1 MKKKQIYILV
11 LLGILI
17 LLSSLGIQYYK
28 NNKAF
33 IGILFSDASIKD
45 SELKIL
51 NENFHNKKSIK
62 LNAMDAPMVSYI
74 NNSVYI
80 PTSLDNKLFYIDNNF
95 KVSEEKVDDGASF
108 VRTKKNGQLILFN
121 LPRNKINGD
130 NNRVYFSCN
139 NKKNA
144 LDIKNSLLLCGDFD
158 NKYIY
163 VVGAKFDSDT
173 DTETYLF
180 IIDRSNFKLVEEKKM
195 PTNVRVISTELI
207 DNKLFISVDTK
218 VDYFLYYDILDK
230 KIKKINYNKLIK
242 NNLDISKIV
251 YDNNNIFLVSLTG
264 DIIKLDRKKLLIT
277 DVKTL
282 YNRRII
288 GADIKDNKLYL
299 LNKDEENRKIAKVN
313 VLDASTL
320 KQIKEI
326 SVGPI
331 RNTMPQDIFIYK

>member
-1 MKKKQIYILV
+1 ML
-11 LLGILI
+11 
-17 LLSSLGIQYYK
+17 
-28 NNKAF
+28 
-33 IGILFSDASIKD
+33 
-45 SELKIL
+45 EL
-51 NENFHNKKSIK
+51 
-62 LNAMDAPMVSYI
+62 
-74 NNSVYI
+74 
-80 PTSLDNKLFYIDNNF
+80 
-95 KVSEEKVDDGASF
+95 
-108 VRTKKNGQLILFN
+108 KKNGQLILFN

-130 NNRVYFSCN
+130 NNRVHFSHN

-163 VVGAKFDSDT
+163 VIGAKFDSDT
-173 DTETYLF
+173 ATETYLF

-218 VDYFLYYDILDK
+218 VDYFSYYDILDK

-251 YDNNNIFLVSLTG
+251 YDDNNIFLVSLTG
-264 DIIKLDRKKLLIT
+264 DIVKLDRKKLLIT

-299 LNKDEENRKIAKVN
+299 LNKDEENRKIARVN
-313 VLDASTL
+313 VLETSTL